1 MLALTT
7 LPWTAASPAP
17 LLGPQD
23 LQIWIIPCGADNG
36 DPEALWP
43 LLSGAERAR
52 ADRRLAPGLRAAYI
66 RAHAGLR
73 LILAAPLA
81 TPPAR
86 IEFQQGP
93 QGKPAVAGPL
103 EFNLT
108 TSGEL
113 ALVALRWDQ
122 PVGID
127 CERLTT
133 NRNLLAI
140 ARRLFSPDEVQRTG
154 RGRRGGASGGL
165 HPVLDGPGG
174 LGEARRTGP
183 VPATGPRGPPAR
195 HPPLLPPPRLSRR
208 HRQPGPAA
216 TGILDG
222 LAAGVLSPSRR
233 GPPHAVSAGQGP
245 AAIIPPPQPEP
256 QPLAQ

>member
-17 LLGPQD
+17 LLGPQE

-43 LLSGAERAR
+43 LLSGAERVR
-52 ADRRLAPGLRAAYI
+52 ADRLLAPGHRAAYI

-81 TPPAR
+81 TPPEL

-108 TSGEL
+108 TSGDL
-113 ALVALRWDQ
+113 ALVALCWNRA
-122 PVGID
+122 VGID
-127 CERLTT
+127 CERPTA
-133 NRNLLAI
+133 NRNLLGI
-140 ARRLFSPDEVQRTG
+140 AHRLFSASEVAQLLAATEAERPAFFTHFWTALEASVKLDG
-154 RGRRGGASGGL
+154 RGLFQPAA
-165 HPVLDGPGG
+165 PGG
-174 LGEARRTGP
+174 T
-183 VPATGPRGPPAR
+183 PPDIIHFAPQPGYVAALASR
-195 HPPLLPPPRLSRR
+195 EPPPLAAWTVRRLLF
-208 HRQPGPAA
+208 PG
-216 TGILDG
+216 
-222 LAAGVLSPSRR
+222 
-233 GPPHAVSAGQGP
+233 
-245 AAIIPPPQPEP
+245 
-256 QPLAQ
+256 

>member
-1 MLALTT
+1 MLTLNP
-7 LPWTAASPAP
+7 LPWVAASPAP

-36 DPEALWP
+36 DPEALCP
-43 LLSGAERAR
+43 LLSGAEQAR
-52 ADRRLAPGLRAAYI
+52 ADRRLAPGHRAAYI

-108 TSGEL
+108 TSGDL
-113 ALVALRWDQ
+113 ALVALRWHQ

-127 CERLTT
+127 CERLTN

-140 ARRLFSPDEVQRTG
+140 ARRLFSPDEVQRLVAADTAERPEVFTRYWTALEASVKHAG
-154 RGRRGGASGGL
+154 RGLFQPPDPAAPPPDIHHFSPHPGYLAAIAS
-165 HPVLDGPGG
+165 LD
-174 LGEARRTGP
+174 
-183 VPATGPRGPPAR
+183 
-195 HPPLLPPPRLSRR
+195 LPPPASWTAWRL
-208 HRQPGPAA
+208 A
-216 TGILDG
+216 L
-222 LAAGVLSPSRR
+222 
-233 GPPHAVSAGQGP
+233 
-245 AAIIPPPQPEP
+245 
-256 QPLAQ
+256 

>member
-7 LPWTAASPAP
+7 LPWVAPDPAP
-17 LLGPQD
+17 TLKPQD

-43 LLSGAERAR
+43 LLSSAEQAR
-52 ADRRLAPGLRAAYI
+52 ADRLLAPGHRAAYI

-93 QGKPAVAGPL
+93 QGKPAVAGAL

-108 TSGEL
+108 TSGDL

-122 PVGID
+122 AVGID
-127 CERLTT
+127 CERPTA
-133 NRNLLAI
+133 NRNLLGI
-140 ARRLFSPDEVQRTG
+140 ARRLFSPGEIARLLAATEAERPALFTRFWTALEASVKLEG
-154 RGRRGGASGGL
+154 RGLFQPAA
-165 HPVLDGPGG
+165 PGG
-174 LGEARRTGP
+174 
-183 VPATGPRGPPAR
+183 
-195 HPPLLPPPRLSRR
+195 
-208 HRQPGPAA
+208 
-216 TGILDG
+216 
-222 LAAGVLSPSRR
+222 
-233 GPPHAVSAGQGP
+233 
-245 AAIIPPPQPEP
+245 PQPEIIHFAP
-256 QPLAQ
+256 QPGYVAALASREPPPLASWTARRLLFPG

>member
-7 LPWTAASPAP
+7 LPWITASPAP

-43 LLSGAERAR
+43 LLSGAEQAR

-108 TSGEL
+108 TSGDL
-113 ALVALRWDQ
+113 ALVALRWHQ

-127 CERLTT
+127 CERLTN

-140 ARRLFSPDEVQRTG
+140 ARRLFSPDEVQGLVAADAAKRPEVFTRSWTALEASVKHAG
-154 RGRRGGASGGL
+154 RGLFQPPDPAAPPPDIRHFSPQPGYLAAVAS
-165 HPVLDGPGG
+165 LD
-174 LGEARRTGP
+174 
-183 VPATGPRGPPAR
+183 
-195 HPPLLPPPRLSRR
+195 LPPPASWTAWRL
-208 HRQPGPAA
+208 
-216 TGILDG
+216 TF
-222 LAAGVLSPSRR
+222 
-233 GPPHAVSAGQGP
+233 
-245 AAIIPPPQPEP
+245 
-256 QPLAQ
+256 

>member
-1 MLALTT
+1 MLTLNP
-7 LPWTAASPAP
+7 LPWVAASPAP

-36 DPEALWP
+36 DPEALCP
-43 LLSGAERAR
+43 LLSGAEQAR
-52 ADRRLAPGLRAAYI
+52 ADRRLAPGHRAAYI

-108 TSGEL
+108 TSGDL
-113 ALVALRWDQ
+113 ALVALRWHQ

-127 CERLTT
+127 CERLTN

-140 ARRLFSPDEVQRTG
+140 ARRLFSPDEVQR
-154 RGRRGGASGGL
+154 L
-165 HPVLDGPGG
+165 V
-174 LGEARRTGP
+174 
-183 VPATGPRGPPAR
+183 
-195 HPPLLPPPRLSRR
+195 
-208 HRQPGPAA
+208 AA
-216 TGILDG
+216 D
-222 LAAGVLSPSRR
+222 AAER
-233 GPPHAVSAGQGP
+233 
-245 AAIIPPPQPEP
+245 PE
-256 QPLAQ
+256 